1 MDDEVWTGHTDRLD
15 GEAVQQICGGVE
27 PFYPVAS
34 RNRSLKK
41 QRTRH
46 IINGAKDVF
55 GFTVLRR
62 SVGTRHPQKYPFGDE
77 ECVRGGVIELTT
89 IVALDGFDSAA
100 KLCGDI
106 SEKCD
111 KVERVSDLTC
121 KGKVH
126 TKWE

>member
-1 MDDEVWTGHTDRLD
+1 
-15 GEAVQQICGGVE
+15 VE

-41 QRTRH
+41 QVTQH
-46 IINGAKDVF
+46 IIDGANDVF
-55 GFTVLRR
+55 GFTVPRR
-62 SVGTRHPQKYPFGDE
+62 SVGTRHPQKDPFGGE
-77 ECVRGGVIELTT
+77 ECARGGVIELTT
-89 IVALDGFDSAA
+89 IVALDGFDGAA

-111 KVERVSDLTC
+111 KVEKVSDLTR
-121 KGKVH
+121 KEKVH